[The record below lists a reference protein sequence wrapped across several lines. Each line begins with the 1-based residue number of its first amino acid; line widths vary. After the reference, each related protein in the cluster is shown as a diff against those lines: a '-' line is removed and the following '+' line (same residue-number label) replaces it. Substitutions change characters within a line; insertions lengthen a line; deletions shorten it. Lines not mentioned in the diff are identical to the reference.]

1 LYKLL
6 LQRLRLTWKH
16 NSNANTKDSVDN
28 SKAHILSKH
37 PQRGGDSQ
45 PHRQRERG
53 GDSQPHRQREVETAS
68 HIDRERGGDSQPH
81 RQREVEKV
89 GHTSRHSHK
98 KLNKTTHQ

>member
-1 LYKLL
+1 MQILKTLL
-6 LQRLRLTWKH
+6 ITVR
-16 NSNANTKDSVDN
+16 
-28 SKAHILSKH
+28 HISYLNI
-37 PQRGGDSQ
+37 
-45 PHRQRERG
+45 HREVETVNHIDRERG